1 MSRRAQVKSIDA
13 LQDMAAALDCFRAD
27 AIGALDNLEMEIRRA
42 VDWLNQDCKTYWA
55 GEVRQGWQSVYEAQ
69 VQLQQAVTYRS
80 VAEHKPTCDDEKKAV
95 QRARQRLQTAQI
107 KLEAVAHWAIVVE
120 RAINEYRG
128 NRAHL
133 TNWIDS
139 ELPQAVAALG
149 RMTSALE
156 TYVTLGSPA
165 DEVSPVKWATT
176 STTEEIAPEQN
187 YERNIETGGQSGQVS
202 GDDQERD
209 RLARSRADVESGGET
224 GYDKE
229 STQS

>member
-27 AIGALDNLEMEIRRA
+27 AITALDNLDMEIRRA
-42 VDWLNQDCKTYWA
+42 VDWLNQDCKTYWT

-69 VQLQQAVTYRS
+69 VQLQQAMTYRS
-80 VAEHKPTCDDEKKAV
+80 VAEHKPTCADEKKAV
-95 QRARQRLQTAQI
+95 QRARHRLQTAQI
-107 KLEAVAHWAIVVE
+107 KVEAVAHWALVVE

-156 TYVTLGSPA
+156 TYVTLGSRA
-165 DEVSPVKWATT
+165 DEISPVKWATT
-176 STTEEIAPEQN
+176 SSSAEIAPEQN
-187 YERNIETGGQSGQVS
+187 FERNDETGGPSGRIS

-209 RLARSRADVESGGET
+209 RLARNRADAEGGGET
-224 GYDKE
+224 GEGKE
-229 STQS
+229 GAQS